1 MTDGARCVSEHF
13 RSQYQCSRMMSRP
26 RRLEFGMFLVLM
38 AGAVN
43 KLREVSAEACARLHP
58 DYCLPSA

>member
-1 MTDGARCVSEHF
+1 MFSDGESTEKAGVRHV
-13 RSQYQCSRMMSRP
+13 P
-26 RRLEFGMFLVLM
+26 GPNG
-38 AGAVN
+38 GAVN